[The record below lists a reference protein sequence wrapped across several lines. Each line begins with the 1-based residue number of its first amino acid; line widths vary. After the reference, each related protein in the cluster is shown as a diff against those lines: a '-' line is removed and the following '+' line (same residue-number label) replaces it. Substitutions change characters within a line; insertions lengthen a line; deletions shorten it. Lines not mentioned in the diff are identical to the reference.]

1 VNGQEPGLIHD
12 QDGVSVVRASQASVA
27 IASIPNFCSSLATF
41 QDWLVPMTRRA
52 GIAILLTDVLTY
64 RFKRVFG
71 FHGRLLPSHGLRS
84 VTNQE
89 QPAIFSKWFMD
100 IVLRHG

>member
-1 VNGQEPGLIHD
+1 MPVMLIEK
-12 QDGVSVVRASQASVA
+12 GPA
-27 IASIPNFCSSLATF
+27 PF
-41 QDWLVPMTRRA
+41 
-52 GIAILLTDVLTY
+52 LLTDVLTY

-89 QPAIFSKWFMD
+89 QPAIFPKWFID
-100 IVLRHG
+100 ILLRHGSRGRICLVRSGSQAKLRSSGSVDDAR

>member
-1 VNGQEPGLIHD
+1 MPVMLIEK
-12 QDGVSVVRASQASVA
+12 GPA
-27 IASIPNFCSSLATF
+27 PF
-41 QDWLVPMTRRA
+41 
-52 GIAILLTDVLTY
+52 LLTDVLTY

-100 IVLRHG
+100 IVLRHGSRGCICLARSGSQAKLRSTGSVDDAR

>member
-1 VNGQEPGLIHD
+1 VIGKLRRRHPIAVTKRIEHLPVMLIEK
-12 QDGVSVVRASQASVA
+12 GPA
-27 IASIPNFCSSLATF
+27 PF
-41 QDWLVPMTRRA
+41 
-52 GIAILLTDVLTY
+52 LLTDVLTY